1 MFKLFK
7 KKERRYGFKS
17 HPRISNFSRGL
28 TVEEKAAMAHSFFM
42 LMKADDASLNLK
54 MYTYVHEQFESIGFG
69 VKSKYMEQYKAN
81 ALNDT
86 FSKISELTIDQKK
99 WFAIALHAM
108 LYEIGIKPSFRH
120 IQYYLTLGQQTSNP
134 YIK

>member
-1 MFKLFK
+1 MLMMFVCKKVFVVGQKIRGK
-7 KKERRYGFKS
+7 KKKRAAQNRES
-17 HPRISNFSRGL
+17 GL
-28 TVEEKAAMAHSFFM
+28 
-42 LMKADDASLNLK
+42 L
-54 MYTYVHEQFESIGFG
+54 EQDLGLVNNAKILSIGFG